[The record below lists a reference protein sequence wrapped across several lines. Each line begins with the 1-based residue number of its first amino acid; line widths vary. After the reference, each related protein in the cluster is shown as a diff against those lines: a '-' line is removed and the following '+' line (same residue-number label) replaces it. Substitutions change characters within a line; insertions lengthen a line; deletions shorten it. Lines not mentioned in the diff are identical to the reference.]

1 MHVQR
6 AKTKTGAPQAP
17 PSSEARRGAPNPAT
31 ASTKSTPTFP
41 QHNYHCNHLHKHG
54 RGLTTTP
61 PQQTHQHLHHLAT
74 TKTPTPDSKP
84 LFRKKRPPTGC
95 TGNKTTTSRSQ
106 AMDDELSPMVS
117 IMFQCLRNAIP
128 PTSFARKEV
137 PFS

>member
-17 PSSEARRGAPNPAT
+17 PSSEARRNAPNPST
-31 ASTKSTPTFP
+31 ASTISTPTFP

-61 PQQTHQHLHHLAT
+61 PQQTHQHIHHLAT
-74 TKTPTPDSKP
+74 TRTPTPDTKP
-84 LFRKKRPPTGC
+84 LFRKKDRPLTARGTRPP
-95 TGNKTTTSRSQ
+95 SRSQ

-117 IMFQCLRNAIP
+117 ILLECLRNAIFLP
-128 PTSFARKEV
+128 PLSPEKEV